1 MALPFVLA
9 LMAAAPAHML
19 GAIDHSGATRPL
31 RVMTYEGKQVCT
43 IKVADAGDH
52 ATLSAGGCA
61 AMGGFAKAVRVEGTF
76 GEQRYLDAAGAQV
89 AKGRQAEDGFWITTP
104 DGKRFY
110 LQF

>member
-9 LMAAAPAHML
+9 LMAVSPAYML
-19 GAIDHSGATRPL
+19 GAIDNEGVTRPL
-31 RVMTYEGKQVCT
+31 RVMTYEGKQVCV
-43 IKVADAGDH
+43 IKLTQAEDH
-52 ATLSAGGCA
+52 ATLAAGGCA

-104 DGKRFY
+104 DSKRYY
-110 LQF
+110 LQR